1 MRTAFTVYTALPASE
16 VLQKVAIM
24 PRDKMVYVSESAHR
38 LLKILA
44 ARRGRSM
51 GELVEELVE
60 REAEELRN
68 PWLTPP
74 GLRVQ
79 EMALEEVW
87 GDPALDVYDE
97 D

>member
-1 MRTAFTVYTALPASE
+1 
-16 VLQKVAIM
+16 
-24 PRDKMVYVSESAHR
+24 
-38 LLKILA
+38 
-44 ARRGRSM
+44 M

-60 REAEELRN
+60 REAEELEN
-68 PWLTPP
+68 PWLTST

-79 EMALEEVW
+79 EKMLQEVW

>member
-1 MRTAFTVYTALPASE
+1 
-16 VLQKVAIM
+16 M

-60 REAEELRN
+60 REAEELKN

-79 EMALEEVW
+79 EKALKEVW

>member
-1 MRTAFTVYTALPASE
+1 
-16 VLQKVAIM
+16 M
-24 PRDKMVYVSESAHR
+24 PRHKMVYVSESAHR
-38 LLKILA
+38 LLKVLA

-60 REAEELRN
+60 REAEELEN
-68 PWLTPP
+68 PWLTST

-79 EMALEEVW
+79 EKMLQEVW